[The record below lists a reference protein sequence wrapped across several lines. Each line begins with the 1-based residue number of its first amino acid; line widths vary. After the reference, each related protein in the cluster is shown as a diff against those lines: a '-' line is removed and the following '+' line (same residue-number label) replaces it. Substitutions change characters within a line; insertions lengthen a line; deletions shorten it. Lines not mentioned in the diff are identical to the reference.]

1 MLIDDDSF
9 SDCSDGG
16 VIRKVEAFSDENSDA
31 SDSDDCVIET
41 DTKVKSTGF
50 FQKLKLR
57 DIMKQKNMHKVQ
69 TFREGE
75 SDEYNSEVDGEPSFD
90 APQVNYDILGIRD
103 GKVADKPNE
112 LHTLILDLVL
122 KFEELPEDVDD
133 MITFEKHRK
142 ALQKESDEAWRERNG
157 LNDIDD

>member
-90 APQVNYDILGIRD
+90 AP
-103 GKVADKPNE
+103 
-112 LHTLILDLVL
+112 
-122 KFEELPEDVDD
+122 
-133 MITFEKHRK
+133 
-142 ALQKESDEAWRERNG
+142 
-157 LNDIDD
+157 